1 MMDPNISLEE
11 AREFFKNDH
20 FATEAC
26 GCRVVEASPG
36 HAVCE
41 FDIEKKHLNG
51 FGGVMGGAIFTLADF
66 AVAIA
71 SNIGE
76 EPSACVV
83 CSIQFMKG
91 AKGDKLIATASTDR
105 SGRTLGFY
113 TIDVV
118 DNLGT
123 KVAKMTATCSRKPK
137 A

>member
-1 MMDPNISLEE
+1 MPFASSISKRSTSTASVASWAPL
-11 AREFFKNDH
+11 
-20 FATEAC
+20 
-26 GCRVVEASPG
+26 VECVALG
-36 HAVCE
+36 
-41 FDIEKKHLNG
+41 N
-51 FGGVMGGAIFTLADF
+51 VMGGAIFTLADF